1 MSDSAS
7 PGLFARLRGAAA
19 SGVAIV
25 RTRLELLRLE
35 AQAEAAR
42 LVELLVWSFAAVL
55 CGVAAVVFLA
65 VFVTVLLWESHRL
78 LALGIASA
86 LFLSATAVSAA
97 LAWRRLKQGSQLF
110 AASLAE
116 LRADEAALKNREASS

>member
-86 LFLSATAVSAA
+86 LFLSATAVSAV